1 MKNFLVY
8 FFFTI
13 YSYSLCRNSHHR
25 SVMGASFDQT
35 SGSFVDRGIV
45 CRLTGTSFPGLLDKN
60 RRRAE
65 GLWLIRVAWE
75 GYESGKK
82 KAITPNRVIYKCI
95 LRVEYW
101 KFDLILFSL
110 LSHVYVCVSIL
121 FLAVFSRIVD
131 VRRRPF
137 GRRKAKRER
146 EKLAKD
152 IGARRK
158 EEWLNGGRL
167 MRLLP
172 R

>member
-1 MKNFLVY
+1 M
-8 FFFTI
+8 
-13 YSYSLCRNSHHR
+13 CRNSHHR

-82 KAITPNRVIYKCI
+82 AITPNRVIYKCI

-101 KFDLILFSL
+101 KFDLILFS
-110 LSHVYVCVSIL
+110 SFPCVCVCVYFIVGPF
-121 FLAVFSRIVD
+121 FLIVD
-131 VRRRPF
+131 VRRRPY

-146 EKLAKD
+146 ERE
-152 IGARRK
+152 IGKGYRSSTK
-158 EEWLNGGRL
+158 GR
-167 MRLLP
+167 MIERWSADAVVATVTIVGLL
-172 R
+172 